1 MSLAYSYDGTF
12 DGFLSSVFEAYFRR
26 ERPEEIAAEGRL
38 QEAFGR
44 KAVEVQTDEAK
55 ARRVEAGIVKKMGSH
70 CYQKIWAAF
79 LSDEP
84 DKATLLYRYA
94 RRGFEIG
101 RAVEHNIAH
110 PDVLPIEKIYLNVM
124 RESHFM
130 KEFARFSQMEGG
142 VYYAKITPKSAVIPL
157 IMPHFAD
164 RLSSQPFLIHDDA
177 HNMVG
182 VYNLESWHIVETDF
196 LTVPPPDENELHY
209 RRMWK
214 NFYETIAI
222 AERINPVCRRT
233 HMPMRFWRNM
243 TEHSYIPPEKGP
255 EVPIIENVMPQNPVL
270 PALPEKLD

>member
-1 MSLAYSYDGTF
+1 MSLAYSYDGSF
-12 DGFLSSVFEAYFRR
+12 DGLLTSIFEAYSQR
-26 ERPEEIAAEGRL
+26 ENPEEVAAEGNL

-44 KAVEVQTDEAK
+44 KAVKIRTDNAK
-55 ARRVEAGIVKKMGSH
+55 ARRVEAGIVKKMGMR

-79 LSDEP
+79 LSDDP
-84 DKATLLYRYA
+84 CKAILIYRYA

-101 RAVEHNIAH
+101 RAVEHDIAH
-110 PDVLPIEKIYLNVM
+110 CDVLPIEKIYINVM

-130 KEFARFSQMEGG
+130 KEFTRFSQVEGG

-164 RLSSQPFLIHDDA
+164 RLSSQPFLVHDDA
-177 HNMVG
+177 HKMVG
-182 VYNLESWHIVETDF
+182 VYNLESWHIVETEF
-196 LTVPPPDENELHY
+196 LTVPPPDKDELNY

-243 TEHSYIPPEKGP
+243 TEFSHIPPDKSSETSS
-255 EVPIIENVMPQNPVL
+255 IEPLATKNQDL
-270 PALPEKLD
+270 PALPQKQ